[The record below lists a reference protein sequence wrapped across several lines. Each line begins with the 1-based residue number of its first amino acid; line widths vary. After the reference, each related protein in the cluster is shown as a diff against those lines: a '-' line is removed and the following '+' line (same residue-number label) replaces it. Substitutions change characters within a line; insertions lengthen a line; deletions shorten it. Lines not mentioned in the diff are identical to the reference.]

1 MEIHQGQSWGILE
14 LLTRLGDVDN
24 INYRQH
30 QQHMQHKT
38 LLPAN
43 RTTVTSSNCSPW
55 GRSDSDHPSSKSGI
69 LAVWLLLSFEV
80 QPKAARFKARG
91 APATPTATP
100 EGDPSKEHRNMLA
113 PAPHCA
119 LRMEWLLGRHFPS
132 RSLYT
137 FHLAAR
143 LMAPIVITRNMSG
156 THPGTP
162 QAHPGRRTQS
172 QPSSSIQ
179 TSPRTQALSHHPTT
193 PSAQEEIIPIG
204 SQCFPSPKWPGG

>member
-100 EGDPSKEHRNMLA
+100 EGDPSKEHRNMTLPEPIIVYFPPGCKA
-113 PAPHCA
+113 DGPHCGNTEHV
-119 LRMEWLLGRHFPS
+119 RYTSRH
-132 RSLYT
+132 T
-137 FHLAAR
+137 
-143 LMAPIVITRNMSG
+143 
-156 THPGTP
+156 PGTP
-162 QAHPGRRTQS
+162 GKKNPIATFLFHPDFPKDPGPLPPPNNTVSTGRNH
-172 QPSSSIQ
+172 
-179 TSPRTQALSHHPTT
+179 SHWFAMFP
-193 PSAQEEIIPIG
+193 IP
-204 SQCFPSPKWPGG
+204 KVAWRLRNA